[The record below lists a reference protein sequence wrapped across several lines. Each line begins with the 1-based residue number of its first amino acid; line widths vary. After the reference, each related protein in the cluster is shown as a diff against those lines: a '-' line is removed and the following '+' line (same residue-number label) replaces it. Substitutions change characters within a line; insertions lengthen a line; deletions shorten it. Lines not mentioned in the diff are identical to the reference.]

1 VPAPAL
7 ERHADPA
14 GAWELFRR
22 PPDRQ
27 LRALVGDYQGFT
39 ERADGLVLRRE
50 VPTAR
55 IPVILH
61 LDAPYGVTGADG
73 ATRAHRAGFAAGM
86 HETAATTES
95 PRGRN
100 RCLQLDLAPAAAH
113 RLFGVPMHELAN
125 RVVALDDLLG
135 PSARELQERLCGA
148 PTWEARFGLL
158 DDLLLRRLVDA
169 ERSRELD
176 WAWHALRR
184 SGGQLRIATLA
195 GELGWSHRHLIARF
209 RREIGL
215 PPKTVARIVRFERAL
230 DLARGSAT
238 PAWADIAHACGYA
251 DQAHLIR
258 DFRAFTG
265 TTPGAWTAPLT
276 AA

>member
-1 VPAPAL
+1 M
-7 ERHADPA
+7 
-14 GAWELFRR
+14 
-22 PPDRQ
+22 
-27 LRALVGDYQGFT
+27 
-39 ERADGLVLRRE
+39 LRRE

-61 LDAPYGVTGADG
+61 LDDPYGVAGVDG
-73 ATRAHRAGFAAGM
+73 VTRAHRAGFAAGM
-86 HETAATTES
+86 HELPATTES
-95 PRGRN
+95 PQGRN

-113 RLFGVPMHELAN
+113 RLFGVPMA
-125 RVVALDDLLG
+125 R
-135 PSARELQERLCGA
+135 AREPRRGA
-148 PTWEARFGLL
+148 RRPARPG
-158 DDLLLRRLVDA
+158 RRGSCRSGCATRRRGIAASRCSTTCCCAGCADA
-169 ERSRELD
+169 PASRELD

-230 DLARGSAT
+230 RLARREAEPS
-238 PAWADIAHACGYA
+238 WAEIAHACGYA

-258 DFRAFTG
+258 DFRAFAG